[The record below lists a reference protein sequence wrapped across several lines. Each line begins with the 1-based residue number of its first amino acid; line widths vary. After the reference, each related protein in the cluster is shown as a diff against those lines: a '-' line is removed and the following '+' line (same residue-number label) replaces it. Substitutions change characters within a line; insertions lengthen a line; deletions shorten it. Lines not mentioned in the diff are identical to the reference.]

1 MLGNTMTAELPDID
15 AIEAMAKQAFDAI
28 PDVLREQVQ
37 DIAFHV
43 LDLPDRDTC
52 EAMNLDSPYDLLGLY
67 QGLPIDQRSV
77 LDVNQHVDSIFLYR
91 LPLLDYAQYEGAD
104 VFDVVRN
111 VLIHEIGHHFGF
123 SDEEMEAIEAGTPD

>member
-1 MLGNTMTAELPDID
+1 MTAELPDIA
-15 AIEAMAKQAFDAI
+15 AIETMAKQAFEAI

-43 LDLPDRDTC
+43 FDLPDRETC

-67 QGLPIDQRSV
+67 QGIPIDQRSV
-77 LDVNQHVDSIFLYR
+77 LDVSQHVDTIFLYR
-91 LPLLDYAQYEGAD
+91 LSLLDYAYAEGAD
-104 VFDVVRN
+104 IFDVVRN

-123 SDEEMEAIEAGTPD
+123 SDEAMEAIEAGA